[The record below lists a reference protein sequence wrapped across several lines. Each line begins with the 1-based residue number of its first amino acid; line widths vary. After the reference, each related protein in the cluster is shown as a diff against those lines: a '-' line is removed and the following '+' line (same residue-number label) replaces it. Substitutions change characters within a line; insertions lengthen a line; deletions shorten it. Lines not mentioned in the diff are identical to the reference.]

1 MTTFADVVTL
11 GATLGHALLERGWT
25 LSTAESCTGGLIG
38 HALTET
44 PGSSGWY
51 TGGAITYSNDAK
63 IAVLGVH
70 AATIEEYGA
79 VSAQCAR
86 EMADGVRRLYG
97 SQLALSVTGIAGPGG
112 GTPDKPT
119 GLVYIGFSHS
129 GILAQQS
136 LRAERHVWER
146 DRSGNKLESARAALE
161 IALRSLT
168 GANQS
173 S

>member
-11 GATLGHALLERGWT
+11 GATLGHALMERGWT

-44 PGSSGWY
+44 PGSSAWY
-51 TGGAITYSNDAK
+51 VGGAITYSNEAK
-63 IAVLGVH
+63 IAILGVH
-70 AATIEEYGA
+70 AATIDEYGA

-86 EMADGVRRLYG
+86 EMAEGVRRLYG

-112 GTPDKPT
+112 GSLEKPV
-119 GLVYIGFSHS
+119 GLVYIGFSHYGLFS
-129 GILAQQS
+129 QAAV
-136 LRAERHVWER
+136 RAERYIWGR

-161 IALRSLT
+161 IALLALA
-168 GANQS
+168 GADR
-173 S
+173 